1 MEIIRTNKY
10 RLYPTAKQKSLLHN
24 HFGQTRF
31 VFNSVLNMIQECKFG
46 SYINKKG
53 NKIGSIPSQTVL
65 INQITELKN
74 KYHFYIKLEMTFY
87 KLN

>member
-24 HFGQTRF
+24 MFGQTRF

-46 SYINKKG
+46 SYVNKKIQLVDLFHL
-53 NKIGSIPSQTVL
+53 KLFLL
-65 INQITELKN
+65 IK
-74 KYHFYIKLEMTFY
+74 
-87 KLN
+87 